1 MSELLYL
8 GSMKKTLMT
17 LALVLQCGI
26 LFAQMPK
33 HLEGKMTYPVF
44 DFDPWVGVV
53 TSDAQALK
61 FNKKL
66 DYKVVID
73 VTDGVKDSTRV
84 MRTLNEVARSYNLNI
99 ANGVPQKKMN
109 MAVVVH
115 GSAIYGI
122 LSDEAYQKK
131 YGVPNPNREVIDIL
145 KKEGIEFYVCSQIL
159 SFRNIPSEDVLESI
173 DIAISAKTAL
183 ITLDQ
188 MGYTYMNVNDN

>member
-1 MSELLYL
+1 
-8 GSMKKTLMT
+8 MT
-17 LALVLQCGI
+17 LALILQCSI
-26 LFAQMPK
+26 LLAQMPE

-53 TSDAQALK
+53 ASDAKVLK
-61 FNKKL
+61 YNKKL

-73 VTDGVKDSTRV
+73 VTDGVRDSSAV

-131 YGVPNPNREVIDIL
+131 FGIPNPNREVIDIL

-159 SFRNIPSEDVLESI
+159 SFRNISEDKVLGSI
-173 DIAISAKTAL
+173 NVAVSAKTAL